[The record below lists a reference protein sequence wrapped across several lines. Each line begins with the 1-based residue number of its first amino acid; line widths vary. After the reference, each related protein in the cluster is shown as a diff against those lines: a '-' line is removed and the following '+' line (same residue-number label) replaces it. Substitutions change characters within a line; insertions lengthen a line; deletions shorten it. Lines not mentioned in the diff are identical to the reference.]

1 MRACVPL
8 LPDAHFLKL
17 YSQQL
22 NQIGFQDSFS
32 KNTINCE
39 LKIFSNEWDFWKK
52 FKIKTSVKERRMWV
66 QLVSGQVYL
75 ASSGILPHLW
85 GKSINPLFSAT
96 STTDNK
102 IHSK

>member
-1 MRACVPL
+1 MSKYKLNNFAFYPKLKSVEDLHKYEKRDARLCSPSTWRAL
-8 LPDAHFLKL
+8 SKI

-52 FKIKTSVKERRMWV
+52 FKIKPSVKERRMWV
-66 QLVSGQVYL
+66 QLVSG
-75 ASSGILPHLW
+75 
-85 GKSINPLFSAT
+85 
-96 STTDNK
+96 
-102 IHSK
+102 

>member
-8 LPDAHFLKL
+8 LPDAQFLKL

-52 FKIKTSVKERRMWV
+52 FKIKPSVKERRMWV

-75 ASSGILPHLW
+75 ASSGSLPHLW